1 MNLFF
6 PALISKAVTY
16 SFPFWSYVIIVP
28 SIFPLIPY
36 IKVEYSYSIA
46 IISLYNSLW
55 TFLLGS
61 ILILNNYETNLN
73 IKLFKKQ
80 NKNSFENQNE
90 NDKQLKYYFGRI
102 EWIHSVIFLTARLQ
116 SWITYY
122 MFFSRKNKIYK
133 LL

>member
-46 IISLYNSLW
+46 IISLYNNLW

-61 ILILNNYETNLN
+61 
-73 IKLFKKQ
+73 
-80 NKNSFENQNE
+80 
-90 NDKQLKYYFGRI
+90 RI